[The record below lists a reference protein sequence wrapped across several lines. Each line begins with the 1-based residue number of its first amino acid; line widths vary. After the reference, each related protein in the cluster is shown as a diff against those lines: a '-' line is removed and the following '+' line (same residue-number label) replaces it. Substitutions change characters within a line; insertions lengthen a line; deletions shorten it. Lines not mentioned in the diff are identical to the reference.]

1 MHTRNEGLPWAL
13 KHIFLDY
20 LFSKRA
26 NSKRSLKPLMVGEGV
41 VTNRM
46 THPLPDA
53 ISTQNE
59 DLH

>member
-26 NSKRSLKPLMVGEGV
+26 NVA
-41 VTNRM
+41 VTKTIDGFERVFCS
-46 THPLPDA
+46 DKQDDS
-53 ISTQNE
+53 STTRC
-59 DLH
+59 HFYPK